1 MPSNEDS
8 RRLIKRIDAFI
19 AAFERSGEAP
29 DCWQYLC
36 TIDALDCLSRGNA
49 TVAARDMAFAETPP
63 ELRPPIEVAKMPK
76 VIAGVTAAEL
86 RLRFDD
92 AVTSLAQSG

>member
-1 MPSNEDS
+1 MPAQEES
-8 RRLIKRIDAFI
+8 RLIERIDAFI
-19 AAFERSGEAP
+19 AAFERSGERP

-49 TVAARDMAFAETPP
+49 ALAVRDMIFAETPH
-63 ELRPPIEVAKMPK
+63 ELRPPAEVAKIPK
-76 VIAGVTAAEL
+76 TIAGMTAAEL

-92 AVTSLAQSG
+92 AVSLIARR

>member
-1 MPSNEDS
+1 
-8 RRLIKRIDAFI
+8 
-19 AAFERSGEAP
+19 
-29 DCWQYLC
+29 
-36 TIDALDCLSRGNA
+36 
-49 TVAARDMAFAETPP
+49 MAFAETPP